1 MSDNASPSPRIS
13 VLVCTRNRGTYIG
26 KCVRSIL
33 QSGLRDM
40 ELLVVDQ
47 SDGKDTMDV
56 VLAID
61 DPRLRYLRTP
71 TRGLSR
77 ARNIGIEASRA
88 PIILFTDDDCYAE
101 ATWVEKVLEQF
112 DDDPKRE
119 AVYGRVMAYGKGA
132 EGQTCPTIM
141 EVMEPRQV
149 DGIGRERI
157 QGAVG
162 HGNNMAFRR
171 ECFVKHGLFH
181 EWLGAG
187 TPMTGG
193 EDTDFSFRML
203 RAGAR
208 IYYSPEPV
216 VHHDNWMSI
225 EKSNKQLHG
234 YVCSGA
240 VVYTRYVLRGSRTA
254 LAVQWYCFKD
264 YRNSM
269 RWWKSKNDAQG
280 ILHVKTMVRR
290 HLKGIALGVLYVFRR
305 PKRYRP
311 GQQTLP
317 WEEMRPRLA
326 SGLTAT

>member
-33 QSGLRDM
+33 QSELRDM
-40 ELLVVDQ
+40 ELLVIDQ

-101 ATWVEKVLEQF
+101 ATWVEKVLQQF

-290 HLKGIALGVLYVFRR
+290 HLKGIALGVLYSLRQ

-326 SGLTAT
+326 SGANAT

>member
-1 MSDNASPSPRIS
+1 MSDNASPSPGIS

-33 QSGLRDM
+33 QSELRDM
-40 ELLVVDQ
+40 ELLVIDQ

-101 ATWVEKVLEQF
+101 ATWVEKVLQQF

-290 HLKGIALGVLYVFRR
+290 HLKGIALGVLYSLRQ

-326 SGLTAT
+326 SGANAT